1 MTQTTRDMI
10 ASVVVGAAIM
20 AVFASFEL
28 VEIWFD
34 FTRPYEDWDLDEII
48 ACFPALAIVATWF
61 AVRRWREGSR
71 LNRALDERARE
82 LADALAQRRAMEE
95 QLREGYKAVA
105 MGALGGGF
113 ASELGRLL
121 GPIGTLAEEGT
132 GRSSSGVSARR
143 RLERIAELANK
154 SLSVVNRMAAF
165 GDGGTREPEAIV
177 AIDEVRESVLI
188 ARHEIDS
195 SLDVAF
201 RIDDEG
207 SRVRV
212 NRWELFEVAS
222 QLVANAVEAMSA
234 GGRIEVS
241 VDRKAID
248 TQEATA
254 QGLPPGTYIRVQV
267 EDTGPGIPPDLRSHV
282 FEPFFTTKGSGD
294 GKGLGLTIAYSL
306 VRGWNGNLTVR
317 SEPGQGATFQI
328 LIPTDD
334 ENED

>member
-1 MTQTTRDMI
+1 MSQTRKDLI
-10 ASVVVGAAIM
+10 ASIVVGVAIM
-20 AVFASFEL
+20 AVFAAFEL
-28 VEIWFD
+28 VEIWFV
-34 FTRPYEDWDLDEII
+34 FTRAYEDWELDEII

-95 QLREGYKAVA
+95 QLRDGYKAVA

-132 GRSSSGVSARR
+132 GRASSGRSVRR
-143 RLERIAELANK
+143 RLEQIAELANK

-165 GDGGTREPEAIV
+165 GDGSTREPEAIV
-177 AIDEVRESVLI
+177 VVDEVRESVLL
-188 ARHEIDS
+188 ARHEIDA
-195 SLDVAF
+195 SLHVAF
-201 RIDDEG
+201 RMDDEA

-212 NRWELFEVAS
+212 NRWELYEVAS
-222 QLVANAVEAMSA
+222 QLVANAAEAMGA
-234 GGRIEVS
+234 DGRIDVS
-241 VDRKAID
+241 VERTDID
-248 TQEATA
+248 TQTATA
-254 QGLPPGTYIRVQV
+254 QGLAAGSYVRVMV

-282 FEPFFTTKGSGD
+282 FEPFFTTKGAGD

-334 ENED
+334 VNGG